1 MTEITLGI
9 TPHKLS
15 DETFQKSGIKITDCY
30 QCGKCSAGC
39 PMVFQM
45 DYPPNQ
51 LIRLAQLGQKETVL
65 SSKTIWVCVSCFTCS
80 TRCPKDI
87 DIAGLMDTWREM
99 SLKEELASKEHYQ
112 IQAFH
117 RSFLETIRR
126 HGRLYE
132 MELIMR
138 YKLRTFNLF
147 QDVGIAPKMA
157 LNGKLKFLP
166 HNIEDRDSIKNIF
179 ERTAIKK
186 Q

>member
-1 MTEITLGI
+1 MQQIDLDKN
-9 TPHKLS
+9 PHGLA
-15 DETFQKSGIKITDCY
+15 EATQKQSGIKITDCY

-45 DYPPNQ
+45 DYLPNQ
-51 LIRLAQLGQKETVL
+51 LIRLAQLGQTETVL
-65 SSKTIWVCVSCFTCS
+65 SSKTIWVCVSCFTCT

-99 SLKEELASKEHYQ
+99 SLKEGLASKEHSK
-112 IQAFH
+112 IQGFH
-117 RSFLETIRR
+117 RSFLETIRS

-138 YKLRTFNLF
+138 YKLRTFSLF

-179 ERTAIKK
+179 DKTSTKK
-186 Q
+186 

>member
-1 MTEITLGI
+1 MENVITLDKTI
-9 TPHKLS
+9 TGLGN
-15 DETFQKSGIKITDCY
+15 ETFQKSGIKITDCY

-51 LIRLAQLGQKETVL
+51 LIRLAQLGQTETVL
-65 SSKTIWVCVSCFTCS
+65 SSKTIWVCVSCFTCT

-99 SLKEELASKEHYQ
+99 SLKEGLVNSEYDQ

-147 QDVGIAPKMA
+147 QDITIAPKMA

-179 ERTAIKK
+179 EKTSTKK
-186 Q
+186 